1 MLIWEKYGAHHM
13 PETDHFSMFGNQDG
27 CSEDILDV
35 FLWSDQNF
43 GTQIISQFFG
53 RASKHSTQDSPR

>member
-1 MLIWEKYGAHHM
+1 MR
-13 PETDHFSMFGNQDG
+13 ETDVNEALLSLFGNRDG

-35 FLWSDQNF
+35 FLWFDDNF
-43 GTQIISQFFG
+43 GTRIISRFFG